1 MTLTADKARTEMR
14 PGRYGDGRGLY
25 LVVQPGGS
33 KSWVLRMQQGGFR
46 TDRGL
51 GGYPSVTLAE
61 ARKLA
66 EARRVM
72 VRQANGHA
80 PRKDRQPSDEAPR
93 GASSWSKHPTF
104 EQVARRYHATN
115 VGAGGWTNDKN
126 ISAWLGR
133 AEKHLFPLIGKQPID
148 QVTVNQIRD
157 DILIPTALEKP
168 ETAKRLRIIV
178 RQVYEYG
185 MECEFTDANPI
196 DRIPSKRLP
205 KPKPKPM
212 AALPYQDVPAALRLL
227 KCRRDPHEPQ
237 PWPVTLQSFEFL
249 ILTAC
254 RSNEVRGATWAEI
267 DLDAGLWEIPASRM
281 KQSRPHRIP
290 LSAQAVAVLVKAR
303 NELGVGGEGLVFPH
317 PTTGRP
323 LSESALLARARNDGI
338 KAVPHGFRSSFRTW
352 AAEQSGASFDA
363 AELALAHHTGTPT
376 TRAYFRTDLLDE
388 RRPMMQ
394 AWADYLLPL
403 PF

>member
-1 MTLTADKARTEMR
+1 MTLTATRVMTKMR

-33 KSWVLRMQQGGFR
+33 KSWVLRMQQDGRR

-51 GGYPSVTLAE
+51 GGYPSVSLTSARTLAE
-61 ARKLA
+61 AL
-66 EARRVM
+66 RVQ

-93 GASSWSKHPTF
+93 GASSWSKSPTF
-104 EQVARRYHATN
+104 EQVARRFHETN

-126 ISAWLGR
+126 ISAWMGR
-133 AEKHLFPLIGKQPID
+133 AEKHLFPAIGSLPID

-157 DILIPTALEKP
+157 DILIPTALSKP

-178 RQVYEYG
+178 RQVYEYA
-185 MECEFTDANPI
+185 MESGFADANPV

-205 KPKPKPM
+205 RPKSTPM
-212 AALPYQDVPAALRLL
+212 TALPYQDVPEVLRML
-227 KCRRDPHEPQ
+227 KGDRNPHEPQ
-237 PWPVTLQSFEFL
+237 PWPVTLLCFEFL
-249 ILTAC
+249 ILTAV
-254 RSNEVRGATWAEI
+254 RSNEVRGMTWDEVDLKAATWT
-267 DLDAGLWEIPASRM
+267 IPSERM
-281 KQSRPHRIP
+281 KMSRPHCVP
-290 LSAQAVAVLVKAR
+290 LSRQAVAVLVKAR
-303 NELGVGGEGLVFPH
+303 DELGVGGEGLVFPH

>member
-1 MTLTADKARTEMR
+1 MTLTASSAAMAKR

-25 LVVQPGGS
+25 LVIQPSGS
-33 KSWVLRMQQGGFR
+33 KSWILRMQQAGFR

-51 GGYPSVTLAE
+51 GSYPTVSLAE

-93 GASSWSKHPTF
+93 GASSWSKSPTF
-104 EQVARRYHATN
+104 EQVARRFHETN
-115 VGAGGWTNDKN
+115 VGAGGWTNNKN
-126 ISAWLGR
+126 ISAWMGR
-133 AEKHLFPLIGKQPID
+133 AKKHLFPIIGRLPID

-157 DILIPTALEKP
+157 DILIPTALSKP
-168 ETAKRLRIIV
+168 ETAKRLRIII
-178 RQVYEYG
+178 RQTFEYA
-185 MECEFTDANPI
+185 MESGFANANPI

-205 KPKPKPM
+205 MPMPMPM
-212 AALPYQDVPAALRLL
+212 AALRYQDVPKALRGL
-227 KCRRDPHEPQ
+227 KGDRNPHEPQ
-237 PWPVTLQSFEFL
+237 PWPVTLLCFELL
-249 ILTAC
+249 ILTAV
-254 RSNEVRGATWAEI
+254 RSNEARGMTWDEI

-281 KQSRPHRIP
+281 KQARPHRIP
-290 LSAQAVAVLVKAR
+290 LSRQAIALLTKAR
-303 NELGVGGEGLVFPH
+303 DELGGNGSGIVFPH
-317 PTTGRP
+317 PTTGRQ
-323 LSESALLARARNDGI
+323 LSENALSDQAEKDRMG
-338 KAVPHGFRSSFRTW
+338 AVPHGFRSSFRTW

-363 AELALAHHTGTPT
+363 AELALAHNVGNAT
-376 TRAYFRTDLLDE
+376 TRSYFRTDLLDE

>member
-1 MTLTADKARTEMR
+1 MALTADKARTEMR

-33 KSWVLRMQQGGFR
+33 KSWILRMQQAGFR

-51 GGYPSVTLAE
+51 GSYPTVSLAE

-80 PRKDRQPSDEAPR
+80 PRKESHRDEAPR

-115 VGAGGWTNDKN
+115 VSAGGWTNDKN

-168 ETAKRLRIIV
+168 ETARRLRIIV
-178 RQVYEYG
+178 RQVFEYAQ
-185 MECEFTDANPI
+185 ESSYVDANPI

-205 KPKPKPM
+205 KPKSKPM
-212 AALPYQDVPAALRLL
+212 AALPYQDVPEALRKL
-227 KCRRDPHEPQ
+227 KDVRGPHEPQ
-237 PWPVTLQSFEFL
+237 PLPVTLLCFELL
-249 ILTAC
+249 ILTAV
-254 RSNEVRGATWAEI
+254 RSNEARRATWDEI

-290 LSAQAVAVLVKAR
+290 LSAQASAVLTKAR
-303 NELGVGGEGLVFPH
+303 DNLGGNGSGLVFPH
-317 PTTGRP
+317 PTTGRQ
-323 LSESALLARARNDGI
+323 LSENALSDRAEKDRMG
-338 KAVPHGFRSSFRTW
+338 AVPHGFRASFRTW
-352 AAEQSGASFDA
+352 AAEQSSASSDA
-363 AELALAHHTGTPT
+363 AELALAHSVGNAM
-376 TRAYFRTDLLDE
+376 TRSYLRTDLLDE
-388 RRPMMQ
+388 RRALMGEWSDFVSPMV
-394 AWADYLLPL
+394 
-403 PF
+403 

>member
-1 MTLTADKARTEMR
+1 MQWT
-14 PGRYGDGRGLY
+14 GR
-25 LVVQPGGS
+25 
-33 KSWVLRMQQGGFR
+33 R

-51 GGYPSVTLAE
+51 GGYPSVSLTSARTLAE
-61 ARKLA
+61 AL
-66 EARRVM
+66 RVQ

-93 GASSWSKHPTF
+93 GASSWSKSPTF
-104 EQVARRYHATN
+104 EQVARRFHETN

-126 ISAWLGR
+126 ISAWMGR
-133 AEKHLFPLIGKQPID
+133 AEKHLFPAIGSLPID

-168 ETAKRLRIIV
+168 ETAKRLRIII
-178 RQVYEYG
+178 RQTFEYA
-185 MECEFTDANPI
+185 MESGFANANPI

-212 AALPYQDVPAALRLL
+212 AALPYQDVPKALRGL
-227 KCRRDPHEPQ
+227 KSNRNPHEPQ
-237 PWPVTLQSFEFL
+237 PWPVTLLCFELL
-249 ILTAC
+249 ILTAV
-254 RSNEVRGATWAEI
+254 RSNEVRGMTWDEVDLKAATWT
-267 DLDAGLWEIPASRM
+267 IPAERM
-281 KQSRPHRIP
+281 KQSRSHRIP
-290 LSAQAVAVLVKAR
+290 LSRQASAVLVKAR
-303 NELGVGGEGLVFPH
+303 NELGVGDSGLVFPH

-323 LSESALLARARNDGI
+323 LSERAMLARARNDGI

-363 AELALAHHTGTPT
+363 AELALAHYVGNATS
-376 TRAYFRTDLLDE
+376 RSYNRTDLLDE
-388 RRPMMQ
+388 RRGLMQ
-394 AWADYLLPL
+394 KWSAFVDPP

>member
-1 MTLTADKARTEMR
+1 MTLAADKARTEMR

-25 LVVQPGGS
+25 LVIQPGGS

-80 PRKDRQPSDEAPR
+80 PRKDRQPSDEAPW
-93 GASSWSKHPTF
+93 GASSWSKSPTF
-104 EQVARRYHATN
+104 EQVARRFHETN

-126 ISAWLGR
+126 ISAWMGR
-133 AEKHLFPLIGKQPID
+133 AEKHLFPAIGSLPID

-157 DILIPTALEKP
+157 DILIPTALSKP

-178 RQVYEYG
+178 RQVFEYAL
-185 MECEFTDANPI
+185 ESSYANANPI

-205 KPKPKPM
+205 RPKSTPM
-212 AALPYQDVPAALRLL
+212 TALPYQDVPEVLRML
-227 KCRRDPHEPQ
+227 KGDRNPHEPQ
-237 PWPVTLQSFEFL
+237 PWPVTLLCFEFL

-267 DLDAGLWEIPASRM
+267 DLEACLWEIPLERM
-281 KQSRPHRIP
+281 KMARPHRVP
-290 LSAQAVAVLVKAR
+290 LSIQAIAVLKHAR
-303 NELGVGGEGLVFPH
+303 LGGNGSGLVFPH

-323 LSESALLARARNDGI
+323 LSESTLLARARNDGI

-363 AELALAHHTGTPT
+363 AELALAHNVGNAT
-376 TRAYFRTDLLDE
+376 TRSYLRTDLLEE
-388 RRPMMQ
+388 RRELMQ
-394 AWADYLLPL
+394 AWGDYLLPL

>member
-1 MTLTADKARTEMR
+1 MTLTASSAAMAKR
-14 PGRYGDGRGLY
+14 PGRYGDGRGLS
-25 LVVQPGGS
+25 LVVQPSGS
-33 KSWVLRMQQGGFR
+33 KSWVLRIQQKGFR

-51 GGYPSVTLAE
+51 GGYPAVTLAE
-61 ARKLA
+61 ARNLA
-66 EARRVM
+66 EEMRVK
-72 VRQANGHA
+72 VRKAGHA
-80 PRKDRQPSDEAPR
+80 PRKESQPAEAPL
-93 GASSWSKHPTF
+93 GASSWSKSPTF

-133 AEKHLFPLIGKQPID
+133 AEKHLFPSIGSQPID

-157 DILIPTALEKP
+157 DILIQTALEKP

-178 RQVYEYG
+178 RQTF
-185 MECEFTDANPI
+185 EFAQESGFALSNPI

-205 KPKPKPM
+205 QPKSTPM
-212 AALPYQDVPAALRLL
+212 TALPYQEVPGALRKL
-227 KCRRDPHEPQ
+227 KGDRNPHEPQ
-237 PWPVTLQSFEFL
+237 PWPVTLLCFEFL

-267 DLDAGLWEIPASRM
+267 NLEAGLWSIPSERM
-281 KQSRPHRIP
+281 KSARPHRIP
-290 LSAQAVAVLVKAR
+290 LSRQAIALLTKAR
-303 NELGVGGEGLVFPH
+303 DELGDNGSGIVFPH
-317 PTTGRP
+317 PTTGRQ
-323 LSESALLARARNDGI
+323 LSENALSDRAEKDRMG
-338 KAVPHGFRSSFRTW
+338 AVPHGFRASFRTW
-352 AAEQSGASFDA
+352 AAEQSSASFDA

-394 AWADYLLPL
+394 AWADFVDPTV
-403 PF
+403 F

>member
-1 MTLTADKARTEMR
+1 MTLTATRVMTKMR

-33 KSWVLRMQQGGFR
+33 KSWVLRMQQDGRR

-51 GGYPSVTLAE
+51 GGYPSVSLTSARTLAE
-61 ARKLA
+61 ELRVQVRKA
-66 EARRVM
+66 
-72 VRQANGHA
+72 GHS
-80 PRKDRQPSDEAPR
+80 PRKDRQPAEAPR
-93 GASSWSKHPTF
+93 GASSWSKSPTF
-104 EQVARRYHATN
+104 EQVARRFHETN

-148 QVTVNQIRD
+148 QVTANQIRD

-178 RQVYEYG
+178 RQVYEYA
-185 MECEFTDANPI
+185 MESGFADANPV

-205 KPKPKPM
+205 RPKSTPM
-212 AALPYQDVPAALRLL
+212 TALPYQDVPEVLRLL
-227 KCRRDPHEPQ
+227 KGDRNPHEPQ
-237 PWPVTLQSFEFL
+237 PWPVTLLCFEFL

-267 DLDAGLWEIPASRM
+267 DLEAGLWEIPSERM
-281 KQSRPHRIP
+281 KMARPHRIP
-290 LSAQAVAVLVKAR
+290 LSAQAIALLTKAR

-323 LSESALLARARNDGI
+323 LSESAMLARARNDGI

-363 AELALAHHTGTPT
+363 AELALAHNVGNAT
-376 TRAYFRTDLLDE
+376 TRSYLRTDLLEE
-388 RRPMMQ
+388 RRLLMGE
-394 AWADYLLPL
+394 WADYIDPTV
-403 PF
+403 F